1 MKTFRYFGIG
11 ESVGQ
16 WKNIPGKPVLE
27 VAFHGA
33 FRVHKDSLLKSHR
46 YVGGFVIFLIDGFVI
61 SKQQQKASGLGW
73 KEGKPR
79 FVGNLETSWVFRA

>member
-33 FRVHKDSLLKSHR
+33 FRVRKDSLLKSHR

-61 SKQQQKASGLGW
+61 SKQQQQKASVLWLGV
-73 KEGKPR
+73 EGR
-79 FVGNLETSWVFRA
+79 